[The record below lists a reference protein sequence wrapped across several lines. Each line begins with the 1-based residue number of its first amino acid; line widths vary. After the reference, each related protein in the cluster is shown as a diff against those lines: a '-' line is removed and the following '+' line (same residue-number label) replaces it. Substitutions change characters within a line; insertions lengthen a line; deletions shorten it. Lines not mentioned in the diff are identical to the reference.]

1 MIWRG
6 GSLVT
11 GLLCSLALGLASDG
25 EEKLEFWGQLVLGV
39 KAVGEVDTA
48 NTAVSVDLH
57 SKV

>member
-11 GLLCSLALGLASDG
+11 GLLCSLALGLSGDG
-25 EEKLEFWGQLVLGV
+25 EEKLEFWGKLVFGV
-39 KAVGEVDTA
+39 EAVGEINAA